1 MDLDGRFSLL
11 ALAISAVG
19 IYSVVFYTVAEKTNE
34 FNIRIAVGAARS
46 HVWRTVVASLSI
58 RVGSGIVIGTVL
70 ALALNRM
77 AASWSASYISSPA
90 MLLPGIFILA
100 VVSGIA
106 CALPA
111 WCASNIDPI
120 MALRSE

>member
-1 MDLDGRFSLL
+1 LL
-11 ALAISAVG
+11 MG
-19 IYSVVFYTVAEKTNE
+19 
-34 FNIRIAVGAARS
+34 
-46 HVWRTVVASLSI
+46 
-58 RVGSGIVIGTVL
+58 VGSGVVIGTVL

-77 AASWSASYISSPA
+77 AASWSASYESSPA

-111 WCASNIDPI
+111 WRASNIDPM